1 MFSGR
6 LRRHL
11 HQDTKTVANAR
22 RDGALILLLG
32 CAVIVLLGPLLE
44 SASPWAMIDFKLPYY
59 STRCLLKGC
68 NPYNGADVLRVYHM
82 EGENQLLEKVHG
94 SPDATRLVYL
104 PTIFVLT
111 SPLALLTFGPAHLV
125 WMVLEV
131 SGLIMGSF
139 LMWDLGVEYAPIL
152 SGCLTGFMLANC
164 ELLTIV
170 GNPAGIAISSC
181 VAGVWF
187 LVKRKHEWAGVFCLT
202 AGLMVKP
209 HDVGFVWLYFLL
221 AGKAYRKRAL
231 QALFMTLGLSAAMV
245 LWVSHV
251 GPSWVSD
258 LRSTLRSISALGA
271 MNDPGPASS
280 GAHGLGMMVN
290 LQTVISYVRDDP
302 RFYNFITY
310 TICGILLLVWMRV
323 TLRSHPSP
331 ARTWLALASI
341 SAFTMLPVY
350 HRQVD
355 TKLLLLTVPAC
366 ALLCAEGGRTGRF
379 AALFTC
385 AAFVLTGDIPW
396 AIALRIIHYIHLP
409 ATPYLGKIL
418 VAVQILPIPL
428 ILLAVCLFYL
438 WVYAHRA
445 PEEVL
450 T

>member
-1 MFSGR
+1 MRSMS
-6 LRRHL
+6 
-11 HQDTKTVANAR
+11 NAR
-22 RDGALILLLG
+22 RDGLVFLLLG
-32 CAVIVLLGPLLE
+32 CAILVCFGPLLE
-44 SASPWAMIDFKLPYY
+44 SISPVAMIDFKLPYY

-68 NPYNGADVLRVYHM
+68 NPYNGADVYRVYEI
-82 EGENQLLEKVHG
+82 EGESQLLERVHG
-94 SPDATRLVYL
+94 SPDATRLVYF

-111 SPLALLTFGPAHLV
+111 SPLALLPFGPAHV
-125 WMVLEV
+125 IWMVLEV
-131 SGLIMGSF
+131 SGLIFCSF
-139 LMWDLGVEYAPIL
+139 LIWNLGLEYAPIL
-152 SGCLTGFMLANC
+152 SGCLIGFMLANS

-170 GNPAGIAISSC
+170 GNPAGIAISCS

-187 LVKRKHEWAGVFCLT
+187 LVKRKHEWAGVLCLT

-221 AGKAYRKRAL
+221 AGDVYRKRAL
-231 QALFMTLGLSAAMV
+231 QALCLTLGLGAAAV
-245 LWVSHV
+245 LWVGHV

-258 LRSTLRSISALGA
+258 LRWTLRSISAHGA
-271 MNDPGPASS
+271 LNDPGPASS

-290 LQTVISYVRDDP
+290 LQTVISYVWDDP

-310 TICGILLLVWMRV
+310 SICGVLLLVWMRV
-323 TLRSHPSP
+323 TLRSFPSP
-331 ARTWLALASI
+331 AKAWLALASI

-350 HRQVD
+350 HRQID

-366 ALLCAEGGRTGRF
+366 ALLYAEGGRTGRF
-379 AALFTC
+379 AAFLTC

-396 AIALRIIHYIHLP
+396 AVALRIMSYIHLP
-409 ATPYLGKIL
+409 ATPFFGKIL
-418 VAVQILPIPL
+418 VAAQILPIPL

-445 PEEVL
+445 SEEVF